1 MTLVADDAIVGLN
14 VEPVVIICMRR
25 RGYERDSQAYK
36 FMEERPDA
44 PEQVSGGKVSWW
56 ESR

>member
-44 PEQVSGGKVSWW
+44 PEQVSGGKVSWC
-56 ESR
+56 